1 MHLPFLI
8 VSVLVG
14 FSVAT
19 DHPNVIKA
27 VGRDV
32 SDVDIECNSNNI
44 LVTISTPADFNG
56 MIYPKGLSKNSTCLA
71 EYEHAGSKITYKLP
85 LRSCNTMSHDT
96 NDGVEYFNTVVIQ
109 PHHKLVT
116 SLGRG
121 FHVRCRYQTKNKTIG
136 SDVGVNPIGT
146 TQMVQEIPM
155 PNCIM
160 KIYQGRPDEHI
171 VAEHV
176 KIGDYLTLVIS
187 IDQQDIYGMKV
198 TNCIVK
204 DGLSWSEQP
213 LINNEG
219 CPIDEDIMG
228 PFEYTQNVTSA
239 HVTFPAHKFP
249 FTSSVY
255 YQCNI
260 KLCLKQAGG
269 CDDVPTM
276 CDSTGHNVRRRRR
289 RRQSNEVE
297 DQGSLRD
304 LRLQGE
310 DVRDRSVEVFSGLYV
325 NELGELEDDN
335 DAPSSSPTRSD
346 DDFCV
351 SVRKFAIGIAIAGVL
366 LMLAVILLV
375 ACIVHRR
382 RRRKGSSTAGSSIYS
397 GPYSNHAYSRD

>member
-1 MHLPFLI
+1 MDFRIL
-8 VSVLVG
+8 VLLTLMG
-14 FSVAT
+14 FSSAKHHT
-19 DHPNVIKA
+19 QILKA
-27 VGRDV
+27 VGKDV
-32 SDVDIECNSNNI
+32 SDIDIECNSNNI
-44 LVTISTPADFNG
+44 EVTISTKDNFNG

-71 EYEHAGSKITYKLP
+71 EYEHAGSKITYRLP

-96 NDGVEYFNTVVIQ
+96 NDGVEYFNTVVVQ

-116 SLGRG
+116 SLGKG

-136 SDVGVNPIGT
+136 SDVDVKAIGT
-146 TQMVQEIPM
+146 TRMVQETPL
-155 PNCIM
+155 PNCVM
-160 KIYQGRPDEHI
+160 KIYIGRLDEHI
-171 VAEHV
+171 LAEHV

-187 IDQQDIYGMKV
+187 IDHQDTYGMKV
-198 TNCIVK
+198 TNCIVR

-213 LINNEG
+213 LINNDG
-219 CPIDEDIMG
+219 CQIDEEIMG
-228 PFEYTQNVTSA
+228 PFEYSKNVTEA

-260 KLCLKQAGG
+260 KLCLKHHGG
-269 CDDVPTM
+269 CDDVPPL
-276 CDSTGHNVRRRRR
+276 CDATGHNVRRRRR
-289 RRQSNEVE
+289 KRQSEVE
-297 DQGSLRD
+297 DEGSLRE
-304 LRLQGE
+304 LKLQDE

-325 NELGELEDDN
+325 NEVGELEDDS
-335 DAPSSSPTRSD
+335 DAPSSLPARSD